1 MSKADKL
8 SFSFT
13 LSSSKPKPKPKPPSS
28 KSNPKSLHE
37 NEHEHEPQS
46 QPQYV
51 TEFDASKTLT
61 LNPQIIVPPKENTF
75 NLHTG
80 TKKKMQNLDLSSL
93 QSEKATLQFELE
105 NPSSAPDPTANIS
118 YGLTI
123 RAKENGELKPSDSGP
138 PSSLEEVSLQKLREG
153 LNNLPDDRGFE
164 EFKDIPVE
172 AFGAAVLA
180 GYGWSE
186 GQGIGR
192 NPKEDVQVPQYLR
205 RANKEGLGFV
215 PDLPD
220 MKQKQKHGGGR
231 RSDPPL
237 VAPVGPDGRTR
248 HVVGIDEKLVP
259 RELRGVLVGKVVRV
273 IDGRHSGLKGK
284 VVEKSDSDSGS
295 GSVVLKLLKSGED
308 VRVGLNQVGEVGSFE
323 EVLFLRKLQ
332 ESKSRGRDD
341 RKNSASRGY
350 REKRDDDKEDGSK
363 DKKKRR
369 VEEGGRDRRE
379 SQSSNRNGSS
389 RREEVRSLA
398 SWLTSHIRVRIISK
412 GFRGGKLYLK
422 KGVVMDVVGP
432 TTCDISM
439 DENKELIQGVDQE
452 ILETAIPKS
461 GGPVLVLYGKHKGVF
476 GNLVESDKERETGVV
491 RDADTHALLNVRL
504 EQIAEYIGDPS
515 YLGY

>member
-1 MSKADKL
+1 
-8 SFSFT
+8 
-13 LSSSKPKPKPKPPSS
+13 
-28 KSNPKSLHE
+28 
-37 NEHEHEPQS
+37 
-46 QPQYV
+46 
-51 TEFDASKTLT
+51 
-61 LNPQIIVPPKENTF
+61 
-75 NLHTG
+75 
-80 TKKKMQNLDLSSL
+80 MQNLDLSSL